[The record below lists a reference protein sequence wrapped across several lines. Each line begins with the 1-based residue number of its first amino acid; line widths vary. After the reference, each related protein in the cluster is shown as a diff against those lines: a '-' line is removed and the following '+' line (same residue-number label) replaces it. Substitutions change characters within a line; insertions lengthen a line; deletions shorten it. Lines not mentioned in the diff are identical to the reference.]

1 MQLFKGKSKLCCFFL
16 LIILIFRNPKVQ
28 LKAVN
33 LGFIQYILRLLN
45 IELDDNII
53 FRLLYTL
60 STLLRNFPQA
70 QKNFLEHGG
79 AELMVKILDRNNK
92 IAVRAITLMNDLI
105 IEKVKFKKIIF
116 QIFLIFII

>member
-16 LIILIFRNPKVQ
+16 LIILIFRNHKVQ

>member
-1 MQLFKGKSKLCCFFL
+1 VQLFKGKSKLCCFFL
-16 LIILIFRNPKVQ
+16 LIILIFRNHKVQ

>member
-1 MQLFKGKSKLCCFFL
+1 MFCFF
-16 LIILIFRNPKVQ
+16 FSNPKVQ
-28 LKAVN
+28 LKALS

>member
-1 MQLFKGKSKLCCFFL
+1 
-16 LIILIFRNPKVQ
+16 LIFRNPKVQ